1 MSKIIHNDYPE
12 ILSLVIQLMKRAEL
26 LGTMSGQE
34 KKDFVLK
41 RLEMTKFIEPDTVK
55 LISHTIDLIIELDK
69 NKIKIRDKINSCC
82 IIF

>member
-1 MSKIIHNDYPE
+1 MSKILHNDYPE
-12 ILSLVIQLMKRAEL
+12 ILSLVIQLMKKAEL
-26 LGTMSGQE
+26 LGTMNGQD

-41 RLEMTKFIEPDTVK
+41 SLEKTKFIEPETVK
-55 LISHTIDLIIELDK
+55 LLSHTIDLIIELDK